1 MEKFLLMW
9 GVFIAVVVD
18 AMQRN
23 NAEDTE
29 DEQEKIDVI
38 NKKLDLIVENIH
50 KDNDN
55 FLKQQ
60 RNG

>member
-1 MEKFLLMW
+1 VEKFLLMW